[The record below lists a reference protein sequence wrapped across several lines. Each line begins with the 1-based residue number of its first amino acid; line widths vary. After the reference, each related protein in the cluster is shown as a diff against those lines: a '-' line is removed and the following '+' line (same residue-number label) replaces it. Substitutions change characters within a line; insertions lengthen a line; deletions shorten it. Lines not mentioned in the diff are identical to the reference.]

1 MTNSN
6 NFENNK
12 SGFVAIIGP
21 PNAGKSTFLN
31 KVLGMK
37 ISITSKKPQT
47 TRNRI
52 VGVLTRSKS
61 QFIFIDT
68 PGVHKAKGVLN
79 ERIVDVAVSA
89 ISDVDLVLLLIDAV
103 NKDSVSEQL
112 ILKQLEKQKRPVILA
127 LNKIDLLDK
136 NILLGQID
144 KWSKSYPFESIIPV
158 SAKTGVQVD
167 DLLDAMEISLPKGPF
182 LYPEDTLTESPTKFI
197 VAEIIRE
204 KAFRLTGQELPYS
217 VAVTIDLFQ
226 EKKRG
231 SMVKIF
237 ATIHVERDS
246 QKKILI
252 GKNGSKIK
260 QIGQSARLDIEKIL
274 NTKIFLKLFIRV
286 QKNWSKDTKALRNF
300 GY

>member
-6 NFENNK
+6 NSENNK

-52 VGVLTRSKS
+52 VGVLTRAHA

-68 PGVHKAKGVLN
+68 PGVHKPKGVLN

-89 ISDVDLVLLLIDAV
+89 ISDVDLVLLLIDAA

-136 NILLGQID
+136 NILLSQID

-167 DLLDAMEISLPKGPF
+167 DLLNAMEISLPKGHF

-231 SMVKIF
+231 SMIKIF

-246 QKKILI
+246 QKKIII